1 MLEKSDLQQIKVAVE
16 EVVEQKLKPV
26 HKKLNKLQKDLDIT
40 IRSFDNDHL
49 KNRNRIEII
58 ENHLGLTPTRLL

>member
-26 HKKLNKLQKDLDIT
+26 HKKLNKLQK
-40 IRSFDNDHL
+40 
-49 KNRNRIEII
+49 
-58 ENHLGLTPTRLL
+58 